1 MKKLTTL
8 LAGAALA
15 GCYGVMGASGPA
27 EASKGLELTE
37 SQLHTIQ
44 TVHPWIGTEN
54 GRGLRHRKAAPN
66 PLLARRPP
74 MGVNPSGSTI
84 EGWRA
89 SKAYTEMPSGW
100 YNLATDGEETL
111 LWEYVDP
118 NWVDDGESDPPAF
131 PFSVGFYR
139 NGTMYG
145 FHATTLLNWIVW
157 GYGSFSRTDGTITSW
172 KSYGE
177 DMDLTDFST
186 YVISC
191 AYNESLDLVYA
202 YTLNSRGDGYVL
214 QTVNPE
220 TWQFDVVKEK
230 VNIEDICIGFTYS
243 NEDSRLY
250 GVTPDARFVTM
261 DADNGSLTELARLNL
276 GVTTSVE
283 GMTYS
288 PLDRK
293 FYFVYTVGAYGE
305 DSSTLY
311 SIDPSTYALEEIKT
325 LENAI
330 QYRILMCPDKGKAAS
345 TPLAPEIIA
354 IDFPEGATSGTVRL
368 KMPQETY
375 DGSPIE
381 GTLKVK
387 VFVDGKEKTSGEA
400 VAGAVFETAVDNVE
414 EGNRR
419 FSFIVESE
427 GLESAEVDKTIFVG
441 FDTPQAPEGVL
452 LSEGLVKW
460 ERPVAGVN
468 GGYVDQESLSYN
480 VYLNGAKLNPSGVEE
495 EEYSFTMPDA
505 LYTVYKAEVE
515 AINHGKASEAGASNT
530 IRYGDPYP
538 MPYTMTPTEKDFGL
552 VTFVPSEGSSES
564 TTWRAD
570 WDYGDEGNYFFSC
583 YTSGYKSEE
592 EWFFLPP
599 VKTDAGDRLVEVT
612 LEAAVGYDGSDENL
626 ELAFGSSQTPEAM
639 TTVEKWKGL
648 TSGSWTTLTARFYA
662 GTDCGYIGVK
672 TTKQPE
678 GYKVKVRNIK
688 VSRSAVSSSTPA
700 PVSGLEATPFP
711 EGELKTTVSFTL
723 PERTMAGET
732 IDGDVTAYV
741 KTSAGEKTVTGTPG
755 SSQTVEIAAVQG
767 YDTLTVA
774 TGSKTDGMTSTLR
787 IYTGVDVPAPLSDIK
802 VAHNADYQGF
812 VMEWSA
818 PAIGLNGGY
827 IDPAQVTYALC
838 EYNSE
843 TWAWEITEQ
852 LGNATSYEYDRDR
865 IDNLE
870 MVELGI
876 LTQNGEGHADDL
888 RTVTVCRGKPLSLP
902 LDAVP
907 DENYFSTEMYAN
919 MMSEAP
925 SEEYTATWS
934 YVPEI
939 SPTFVPVAP
948 LDGQGGYVAAG
959 GEGTRAR
966 AALAPFTTEGM
977 ESAGLE
983 IQIWSATEN
992 DCVAVYAEAADI
1004 PCRLI
1009 GRFSGA
1015 SAQAWERHRCHL
1027 PAEFMGK
1034 PWVSVKVDAEINS
1047 DNGSVAF
1054 GRYTLKTFRP
1064 FDLAVRNF
1072 DAPMFPSVT
1081 QETTF
1086 TARVE
1091 NAGTETVDTPAV
1103 SLTVSKDGNTIA
1115 VLPMECTAAGTQ
1127 VAELGQ
1133 LTYQATWTP
1142 TADYVGNVALE
1153 VRIDGDDDD
1162 NSNNSVAAE
1171 ATLIKG
1177 NLPLV
1182 DNLSGSVVKDGALL
1196 TWSDPLLD
1204 DGHEGFENYPC
1215 FYYGDTTGRFRTFS
1229 LDGEDTMCFG
1239 NLEFPHDRD
1248 PKGWQVFDENE
1259 MTIRF
1264 LSAGITDG
1272 YMTAA
1277 EGNRFIAAFV
1287 PYTEFMLADLTS
1299 DRWIMSPE
1307 VKGGSEFSFMLTS
1320 GVSMKEENLQVLYS
1334 STDDSPE
1341 SFTPID
1347 NITLLTAEW
1356 RKYSYTLPADARY
1369 FAIRYCG
1376 NTERGFFVLLDDI
1389 SYEPKD
1395 EAYGTLAGY
1404 DIYRDGT
1411 LIEDNADARGEWTD
1425 TSYPGGSVTYAVTP
1439 VYRKDGTLVRG
1450 LKSNVVTVDNSGV
1463 GMTGTAS
1470 WRVAGGKG
1478 SITLEGLA
1486 GRKVAIYSIDGI
1498 RCRTLTAQS
1507 DREAVEMAEGAYIIV
1522 TPEGTVK
1529 VMVK

>member
-1 MKKLTTL
+1 MKKPTTL
-8 LAGAALA
+8 LAVAALA

-27 EASKGLELTE
+27 EAGKGLELTE

-44 TVHPWIGTEN
+44 AVHPWIGTEN

-66 PLLARRPP
+66 PLLANRPP

-145 FHATTLLNWIVW
+145 FHATTVLNWIVW
-157 GYGSFSRTDGTITSW
+157 GYGSFSLSDGTITSW
-172 KSYGE
+172 QSYGE
-177 DMDLTDFST
+177 ELDLTDFST

-191 AYNESLDLVYA
+191 AYNEGRDTVYA
-202 YTLNSRGDGYVL
+202 YTLNSNGNGYML
-214 QTVNPE
+214 QTVDPE
-220 TWQFDVVKEK
+220 TWQFSVVKDK
-230 VNIEDICIGFTYS
+230 VNIEDICIGLTYN
-243 NEDSRLY
+243 NEDGALY
-250 GVTPDARFVTM
+250 GVTPDGRFVTM
-261 DADNGSLTELARLNL
+261 DAENGVLTELARLDL
-276 GVTTSVE
+276 DVTTSVE

-288 PLDRK
+288 PLDKK

-311 SIDPSTYALEEIKT
+311 SIDPSTYALEEIKN

-330 QYRILMCPDKGKAAS
+330 QYRILMCPDKGKAAAA
-345 TPLAPEIIA
+345 PLAPEILSV
-354 IDFPEGATSGTVRL
+354 DFPEGSTSGSVILR
-368 KMPQETY
+368 MPDTSFGGY
-375 DGSPIE
+375 ALSGK
-381 GTLKVK
+381 LKVK
-387 VFVDGKEKTSGEA
+387 AFVDGEEKAVGE
-400 VAGAVFETAVDNVE
+400 GMPGETVE
-414 EGNRR
+414 MELRDIREGNRH
-419 FSFIVESE
+419 FSFIVESN
-427 GLESAEVDKTIFVG
+427 GLESAEVDRTVYIG
-441 FDTPQAPEGVL
+441 FDTPSAPGSVSLE
-452 LSEGLVKW
+452 EGLVKW
-460 ERPVAGVN
+460 THPEGGVN
-468 GGYVDQESLSYN
+468 GGYVDQENLGYN
-480 VYLNGAKLNPSGVEE
+480 IYLNGIKLNGAAVEGD
-495 EEYSFTMPDA
+495 EYSFMMPDA
-505 LYTVYKAEVE
+505 LYAAYKAEVE
-515 AINHGKASEAGASNT
+515 AVNHGKVSERGVSDAL
-530 IRYGDPYP
+530 RYGNPFP
-538 MPYTMTPTEKDFGL
+538 MPYMMKPTEADFGL
-552 VTFVPSEGSSES
+552 VEYLMGEGSSEATS
-564 TTWRAD
+564 WKPD
-570 WDYGDEGNYFFSC
+570 WDYGDEGNYYFST
-583 YTSGYKSEE
+583 YTSGYKGEE
-592 EWFFLPP
+592 EWIFLPP
-599 VKTDAGDRLVEVT
+599 LNTDAGDKLVEVT
-612 LEAAVGYDGSDENL
+612 LEAAAGYDGSDENL

-639 TTVEKWKGL
+639 RCVQKWDGIAE
-648 TSGSWTTLTARFYA
+648 GGWTTLTARFHA
-662 GTDCGYIGVK
+662 GADCGYLGIK
-672 TTKQPE
+672 TTKHPE
-678 GYKVKVRNIK
+678 GYKIK
-688 VSRSAVSSSTPA
+688 VKNINVSPSSVPSSTPA
-700 PVSGLEATPFP
+700 PVSDLTATPLP
-711 EGELKTTVSFTL
+711 EGELKTSVSFTL
-723 PERTMAGET
+723 PEKTMAG
-732 IDGDVTAYV
+732 DDLKNDVTAYV
-741 KTSAGEKTVTGTPG
+741 RTSADEMSVAGKPG
-755 SSQTVEIAAVQG
+755 SLQTVEIAAVQG
-767 YDTLTVA
+767 YDKVVVS
-774 TGSKTDGMTSTLR
+774 TGDKTDGMTATLC
-787 IYTGVDVPAPLSDIK
+787 IYTGVDVPSPLENIDVK
-802 VAHNADYQGF
+802 HNADYQGF
-812 VMEWSA
+812 TMEWEA
-818 PAIGLNGGY
+818 PTTGLNGGY

-838 EYNSE
+838 EYNNE

-852 LGNATSYEYDRDR
+852 LGNATSYEYDRDK
-865 IDNLE
+865 IDDLE

-876 LTQNGEGHADDL
+876 LTQNGQGHAEDL

-925 SEEYTATWS
+925 SEEYTAVWS

-948 LDGQGGYVAAG
+948 IDGQGGYRTAG
-959 GEGTRAR
+959 EEGVRAR

-983 IQIWSATEN
+983 IQIWTATEN
-992 DCVAVYAEAADI
+992 DCVAVYAETADI

-1015 SAQAWERHRCHL
+1015 DTQAWERHRCHL

-1054 GRYTLKTFRP
+1054 GRHTLKTFWP

-1072 DAPMFPSVT
+1072 DVPMFPSVT

-1091 NAGTETVDTPAV
+1091 NAGTETVDIPAV
-1103 SLTVSKDGNTIA
+1103 SLMVSKDGNTITSF
-1115 VLPMECTAAGTQ
+1115 PMECTASDTQ
-1127 VAELGQ
+1127 VAELEV
-1133 LTYQATWTP
+1133 LTYKATWTP
-1142 TADYVGNVALE
+1142 PVDYIGNVALE

-1162 NSNNSVAAE
+1162 NSNNGLDAE
-1171 ATLIKG
+1171 VTLIKG

-1182 DNLSGSVVKDGALL
+1182 DNLSGTVVKDGAFLA
-1196 TWSDPLLD
+1196 WSDPVLD
-1204 DGHEGFENYPC
+1204 DCHEGFENYPG
-1215 FYYGDTTGRFRTFS
+1215 FYYGDTLGRFRTFS

-1248 PKGWQVFDENE
+1248 PKGWQVFNQDE
-1259 MTIRF
+1259 MAIRF
-1264 LSAGITDG
+1264 LNAGITDG

-1287 PYTEFMLADLTS
+1287 PYTVFLGADLTS

-1320 GVSMKEENLQVLYS
+1320 GVSMKEENIQVLYS
-1334 STDDSPE
+1334 STDDAPE

-1356 RKYSYTLPADARY
+1356 RKYSYTLPEDARY

-1404 DIYRDGT
+1404 DIYRDSS
-1411 LIEDNADARGEWTD
+1411 LIEENANVRSEWTD

-1439 VYRKDGTLVRG
+1439 VYRKDGGLVRG
-1450 LKSNVVTVDNSGV
+1450 LKSKEVTVDNSSVEGIGAATWKV
-1463 GMTGTAS
+1463 S
-1470 WRVAGGKG
+1470 GGKG
-1478 SITLEGLA
+1478 SIRLEGLG
-1486 GRKVAIYSIDGI
+1486 GREVLIYSVDGI
-1498 RCRTLTAQS
+1498 CVRTLTAKS
-1507 DREAVEMAEGAYIIV
+1507 DHMEVETAEGAYIVV
-1522 TPEGTVK
+1522 TSEGTVK